1 MNDLKQQLIT
11 ITPEVFSESPVL
23 FAYLYGSHA
32 KGQPHPFSDVDIA
45 VFVKSIEKC
54 ADLNLELSLSLRLDE
69 RLNHRYSTEIRII
82 NNLPLTVVGDILQH
96 GHLIYSR
103 DEAKRVEYETQSRM
117 AYFDFLHIVQYH
129 KSIYRKNLI
138 AAANNGIAR

>member
-11 ITPEVFSESPVL
+11 ITPEIFSGSPVL

-32 KGQPHPFSDVDIA
+32 KGQPHPFSDVDIV
-45 VFVKSIEKC
+45 VFAESTEPY
-54 ADLNLELSLSLRLDE
+54 ADLNLELSFSLRLDE
-69 RLNHRYSTEIRII
+69 LLNHRYSTEIRII
-82 NNLPLTVVGDILQH
+82 NNLHLTVVGDILQH